1 MTDTSSTHLP
11 KINFWREEQILR
23 WTTVGVA
30 MLLLLTNADPETS
43 TIGWVAWGIAVLY
56 NAVLS
61 FFSIKRGELSR
72 RIRYGII
79 AIDAI
84 LNTAIILG
92 LRGPINLYLILYVLS
107 LVGAALELSP
117 QATIRL
123 GIVDSVLAGL
133 IAFLWFVDFSPFE
146 QTILAVGVLMST
158 AIATGFLV
166 RRVRDRLRADQERT
180 EQLEK
185 KITELTVLQEL
196 GLAVHDLQSGN
207 TLQQIV
213 EASSKILGFR
223 RAALLLTPDGKTAD
237 IAEKYSSNRDDMA
250 AGKDGN
256 TPLPPLHFDKQL
268 FAAML
273 KADRP
278 FIVDGSQGSPLMA
291 QRPILQ
297 IATPLIGE
305 TGRIGVLVVD
315 CDDRK
320 TVTPSDLEMLSGLA
334 KSAVLAIQNAR
345 LHNKAQRMADLDGL
359 TNIYNHRY
367 FQESLRKTLREAQ
380 MKRQPVS
387 LFMFEV
393 DKFKVFNDTY
403 GHRTGDQVLISIA
416 RALAMGV
423 REWNGEVARYGGDEF
438 TIILPNVD
446 IEQSIQIANKVLSW
460 VTEMVTEDLR
470 ENYDLPG
477 VSFSLGVAT
486 YPDDAQNASDL
497 IDAADQ
503 AMYVAKRQGGNQV
516 RAFSMTGPVLKP
528 SRRQQ
533 YAAEP
538 EQSPTARNLSE
549 Q

>member
-1 MTDTSSTHLP
+1 MTDTSSTHLT
-11 KINFWREEQILR
+11 KINFRREEQILR

-43 TIGWVAWGIAVLY
+43 AIGWVAWGLAVLY

-61 FFSIKRGELSR
+61 FFSLKRGELPQ
-72 RIRYGII
+72 RIRYSITG
-79 AIDAI
+79 IDAV

-92 LRGPINLYLILYVLS
+92 LRGPINLYLILYALS
-107 LVGAALELSP
+107 LASAALELNS

-123 GIVDSVLAGL
+123 GILDSVLTGL
-133 IAFLWFVDFSPFE
+133 VAFFWFVEFSLVE
-146 QTILAVGVLMST
+146 QMILAVGVLMGT
-158 AIATGFLV
+158 AIATGLLV
-166 RRVRDRLRADQERT
+166 QRVRDQLRAEQEHAT
-180 EQLEK
+180 QLEEK
-185 KITELTVLQEL
+185 VSELTVLQEL

-207 TLQQIV
+207 TLQRIV

-237 IAEKYSSNRDDMA
+237 IAEEYFSNRDSTPTDE
-250 AGKDGN
+250 DGN
-256 TPLPPLHFDKQL
+256 SELPPLHLDKQL
-268 FAAML
+268 FAALL

-446 IEQSIQIANKVLSW
+446 IEQSIEIANELLSW

-470 ENYDLPG
+470 KNYDLPG

-486 YPDDAQNASDL
+486 YPDDAQSASDL

-528 SRRQQ
+528 SSRQQ
-533 YAAEP
+533 YAEEP